1 VTAVTVREP
10 IPHHE
15 DPITIGRRWRAGVI
29 LLIVADAA
37 FVFSLVFSYF
47 YLRGLNTENAW
58 LPKHTPGAAIWAPW
72 LIALIMV
79 LSAGAYRWGQLGL
92 HGGRVSRLPLGAGI
106 AIVLVLVDIVVQV
119 IQLGTLPFAL
129 KHSSYTSSVYLLGGA
144 NLFHLLV
151 TLFIGLGLWN
161 RSRLNLYTADS
172 DWQVRVIGIWWNWI
186 AIAAIVSAIPT
197 SFIASPNHLTG

>member
-1 VTAVTVREP
+1 MTAVTVTEP

-37 FVFSLVFSYF
+37 FVGSLVFSYF
-47 YLRGLNTENAW
+47 YLRGLNTSGAW
-58 LPKHTPGAAIWAPW
+58 MAKHGSGAPIWFPW
-72 LIALIMV
+72 FIALIVV
-79 LSAGAYRWGQLGL
+79 LSAGAYRWGQVGI
-92 HGGRVSRLPLGAGI
+92 HAGRVSRLPVGAGI
-106 AIVLVLVDIVVQV
+106 AVLLLAVDIVVQV
-119 IQLGTLPFAL
+119 IQLGSLPFAL
-129 KHSSYTSSVYLLGGA
+129 KDSSYTSSVYVLGGA

-151 TLFIGLGLWN
+151 TFFIGLGLWN
-161 RSRLNLYTADS
+161 RSRLNLYTTTE
-172 DWQVRVIGIWWNWI
+172 DWQVRVVGIWWNWI